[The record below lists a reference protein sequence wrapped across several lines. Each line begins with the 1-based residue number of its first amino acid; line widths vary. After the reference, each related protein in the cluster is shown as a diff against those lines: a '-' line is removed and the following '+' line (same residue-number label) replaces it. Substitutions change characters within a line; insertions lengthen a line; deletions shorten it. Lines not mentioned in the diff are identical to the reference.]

1 MPQSIS
7 TSRAIGIIR
16 LIFKSLS
23 LMVVQRHNAASKSTS
38 PCSTG
43 QQASFALLPIPMCT
57 RPPNTSTHA
66 PSLRVSMG
74 QVGGGGGGHGV
85 PLGGGGGLGLGVYG
99 GDGTYG
105 GVGLGVYGGDGTYG
119 GLGLGV

>member
-23 LMVVQRHNAASKSTS
+23 LMVVQRHNAASKSSS

-74 QVGGGGGGHGV
+74 QVCDGGGGYGLTFGGGGGGHGV

-105 GVGLGVYGGDGTYG
+105 GVGLGV
-119 GLGLGV
+119 